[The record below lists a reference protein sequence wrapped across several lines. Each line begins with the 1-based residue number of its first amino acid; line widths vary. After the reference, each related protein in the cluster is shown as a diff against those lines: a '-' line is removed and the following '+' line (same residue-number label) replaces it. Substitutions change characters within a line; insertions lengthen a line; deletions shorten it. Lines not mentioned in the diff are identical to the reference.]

1 MIFYEYLFHN
11 ILVSTTSTTFDVNEF
26 YNIDENQF
34 YLFST
39 KSKQIHEY

>member
-26 YNIDENQF
+26 YVDENQF

>member
-11 ILVSTTSTTFDVNEF
+11 ILDSTTSTTFDVNEF

-34 YLFST
+34 YLFSK